1 MKNQIV
7 VANPVQLASNVCI
20 QLCVLHHVQMENIY
34 IIVHVFFV
42 HLEPI
47 VLEVWPITVQLVP
60 IVLQVELQHAL
71 LALLLHVQLVHTLVL
86 IAQEH
91 QTECAPLV

>member
-1 MKNQIV
+1 
-7 VANPVQLASNVCI
+7 
-20 QLCVLHHVQMENIY
+20 MENIFT
-34 IIVHVFFV
+34 IVHVFFV

-60 IVLQVELQHAL
+60 ILLQVELQHAL
-71 LALLLHVQLVHTLVL
+71 LALLHVLLALTKLP
-86 IAQEH
+86 AQEH